1 MSGGQPDEAM
11 EAARAVLTAEIRAA
25 IRRATPQAVFPDAEF
40 EADSARVAG
49 WDPQETQ
56 SNDALLRASTEYL
69 ADRGWRVSPEATDSE
84 DRSARIAKAG
94 VGRGRLYAASRGL
107 TYTGSVTPLR

>member
-1 MSGGQPDEAM
+1 MSGGSDEAV
-11 EAARAVLTAEIRAA
+11 EAARAVLVAEIRAA
-25 IRRATPQAVFPDAEF
+25 IRRATPQAVYPDAEF
-40 EADSARVAG
+40 EGGSARVAG

-69 ADRGWRVSPEATDSE
+69 AEHGWRVSLEATDSD
-84 DRSARIAKAG
+84 DRSAGVAKAG

-107 TYTGSVTPLR
+107 TFTGSVTPLR

>member
-1 MSGGQPDEAM
+1 MSGGPDEIE
-11 EAARAVLTAEIRAA
+11 EAARALLVTEIRAA
-25 IRRATPQAVFPDAEF
+25 IKRATPQAVYPDAEF
-40 EADSARVAG
+40 EVDSARIAG

-69 ADRGWRVSPEATDSE
+69 AEHGWRVSPEATDSD

-107 TYTGSVTPLR
+107 TFTGSVTPLR